1 MSGTFDSP
9 RLRNLKPYT
18 PGEQSGGERLVK
30 LNANENPYPPSPLAV
45 AAMMEAVKSGLELYL
60 DPNAGLVRENVA
72 SYYGLSDDKV
82 FVGNGSDEVL
92 ALAFCAFF
100 QQENRPLLFADVTY
114 SFYEVYCQLYSI
126 TYELIPV
133 DEALVLQSK
142 TFRKILAGYHTC
154 NSHRHPLMTAS
165 STPVADLGSRR
176 TYIYLEA
183 RAGFHLFQF
192 PSVSSC

>member
-72 SYYGLSDDKV
+72 SYYGLRMTTIV
-82 FVGNGSDEVL
+82 
-92 ALAFCAFF
+92 
-100 QQENRPLLFADVTY
+100 Y
-114 SFYEVYCQLYSI
+114 SYVRLSI
-126 TYELIPV
+126 
-133 DEALVLQSK
+133 D
-142 TFRKILAGYHTC
+142 RC
-154 NSHRHPLMTAS
+154 TA
-165 STPVADLGSRR
+165 TDFG
-176 TYIYLEA
+176 
-183 RAGFHLFQF
+183 
-192 PSVSSC
+192 